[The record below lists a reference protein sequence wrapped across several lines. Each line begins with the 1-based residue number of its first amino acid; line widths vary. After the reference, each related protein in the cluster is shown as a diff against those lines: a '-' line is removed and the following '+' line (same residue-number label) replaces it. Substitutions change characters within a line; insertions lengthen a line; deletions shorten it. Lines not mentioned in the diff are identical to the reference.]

1 MEAFTTLTSLA
12 APLWNQRT
20 DATHNQPPALRDNVD
35 TDLIIPKQFLKVLQ
49 RKGLGNGLFYD
60 LRHDD
65 KGNPVKGF
73 VLDEPCY
80 KGARILLAGDN
91 FGSGSSREHAVWSL
105 DDAGFRCVIASSFA
119 DIFYNNCFKNGVL
132 PITLSPEQVTDL
144 AGFAAH
150 TQEPI
155 TVDLPQQTVTRA
167 DGVTYDFTIEPFRKK
182 CLLEALDDIALT
194 SAHEAAI
201 TAFEKTNRTELPWL
215 WS

>member
-1 MEAFTTLTSLA
+1 MDAFTILTSLA
-12 APLWNQRT
+12 VPLWNQRT
-20 DATHNQPPALRDNVD
+20 EARHNQLPALRDNVD
-35 TDLIIPKQFLKVLQ
+35 TDLIIPKQFLKALQ
-49 RKGLGNGLFYD
+49 RKGMGKGLFYN
-60 LRHDD
+60 LRHDED
-65 KGNPVKGF
+65 GNPVKGF

-80 KGARILLAGDN
+80 QGARILLAGDN

-144 AGFAAH
+144 ATFAAH
-150 TQEPI
+150 TQDPI
-155 TVDLPQQTVTRA
+155 TVDLPQQTVTRP

-201 TAFEKTNRTELPWL
+201 TDFEKTNRKELPWL